1 MSNEISPYASCSSML
16 TRTFQAGE
24 VSMDITFRSL
34 WTLNEEVIYKQ
45 SEMAIKNQSRL
56 EVLASE
62 SANPDAARATIQA
75 IRNM

>member
-1 MSNEISPYASCSSML
+1 
-16 TRTFQAGE
+16 
-24 VSMDITFRSL
+24 MDITFRSL

-56 EVLASE
+56 AVLASE
-62 SANPDAARATIQA
+62 ATDPEAARATIEA